1 MNNTILWFIWIPT
14 GVILL
19 FLRASESALTDM
31 GVFMKHVTAVLLAIG
46 FALYSLIALL
56 SVERHRDSTSSP
68 LISNPE
74 RLSELGLRVVF
85 QR

>member
-1 MNNTILWFIWIPT
+1 MNNTILWFIWIPA

-31 GVFMKHVTAVLLAIG
+31 GVFMKHITAVLLAIG
-46 FALYSLIALL
+46 FALYSLITLL
-56 SVERHRDSTSSP
+56 SVERHRDSTSSS
-68 LISNPE
+68 LISNQE